1 MHIPSTGSL
10 ATGQGTRFG
19 LISGHTSELSIKTP
33 IVRFVL
39 AATEHLHRRI
49 AKMGERIRQLED
61 ALGELHGQH
70 STEQHPLLRPDL
82 VGANRRDE
90 EGGPLLTDDAV
101 LMSNPPELL
110 EAFGT
115 LSVAEE
121 GETPRFFGPTA
132 GSHVSVTFVR

>member
-1 MHIPSTGSL
+1 M
-10 ATGQGTRFG
+10 
-19 LISGHTSELSIKTP
+19 
-33 IVRFVL
+33 
-39 AATEHLHRRI
+39 EHLHCQI
-49 AKMGERIRQLED
+49 AEMRKCIRQLED

-70 STEQHPLLRPDL
+70 LTEQHPLLCPDL

-90 EGGPLLTDDAV
+90 EGANDSV
-101 LMSNPPELL
+101 LRGNPDLL

-132 GSHVSVTFVR
+132 GSHVSANVVH